1 MICAADNGGSA
12 RMIITATTTFNQ
24 TNSGMRMR
32 VMPLHRKLTTVAMT
46 LIAETMLPM
55 PATSRLRVQ

>member
-1 MICAADNGGSA
+1 
-12 RMIITATTTFNQ
+12 MIITATTTFNQ

-32 VMPLHRKLTTVAMT
+32 VMPLQRKLTTVAMT

-55 PATSRLRVQ
+55 PAISRLRVQ